1 MPLGK
6 KSIKPAGGFAR
17 RKGLFERMG
26 LNKKT
31 ARLRQFAEARP
42 KIYEELRQH
51 TIPNKAIQVL
61 VHEAGGMEVAGF
73 VEKFS
78 ATKLS
83 WLMRT
88 SKPKKV
94 ADFIQMASNA
104 FGIPA
109 EIRNGL
115 NSQTAEFLQA
125 SESGYQAGTLFSG
138 SIRRIPEMF
147 RILDPKRTAIALN
160 ALNGVE
166 LSKIVNQTDP
176 VALHAVLREVMAKV
190 PVKQR
195 KKDWA
200 KFWK

>member
-6 KSIKPAGGFAR
+6 KQASGFVR
-17 RKGLFERMG
+17 RKGFFERVG
-26 LNKKT
+26 LNKK
-31 ARLRQFAEARP
+31 ASRLRQFAEARP
-42 KIYEELRQH
+42 KIYGELRQH
-51 TIPNKAIQVL
+51 GVPNKAIQVL

-73 VEKFS
+73 VEKFG

-94 ADFIQMASNA
+94 ADFIQMATNA

-109 EIRNGL
+109 EIKEGM

-125 SESGYQAGTLFSG
+125 SESGYQAGMLFAG

-147 RILDPKRTAIALN
+147 RILGSKRTAIALN

-166 LSKIVNQTDP
+166 LSKIINQANP
-176 VALHAVLREVMAKV
+176 GALPAVLREAMAKV

-195 KKDWA
+195 KKDWT
-200 KFWK
+200 K